1 MSRLRLLCSVLV
13 CLSIGISMIGCAGEV
28 VQNNADPA
36 NGPDSAGTRAQRR
49 IVVDRTPSMDVE
61 HDETGITLEITG
73 HTTRA
78 LSLLISNNS
87 GYSIRY
93 GNGYELTGNQWG
105 YAGEADSMFYDLPSG
120 EQNTSNASVYEIGF
134 GEFRL
139 TKNITIDPENPANAK
154 VYELVAEFAIDNT
167 SITPELRGVTMEV
180 DADFATSIGAIL
192 DVTNGF
198 DNGRIYFDKSFWLER
213 YSGDT
218 WEVVPAIG
226 SDSFLYDTHSL
237 AARQILKIT
246 VYWDW
251 LYGELLPGKYRIGK
265 SFLHCADDGEDT
277 QYDLYAIFNLDG
289 NPVPDT
295 VKKED
300 GSGWGHPLSGVGTLR
315 AEVTELLDSDF
326 HLNSYGNIGLLV
338 SGLTPVWNETRTGD
352 RFYVFDHFNLVVL
365 DSSGN
370 HMEFSEIELGAIVD
384 ITHSGSFL
392 TSDPAIIAG
401 TYLIKVVE

>member
-1 MSRLRLLCSVLV
+1 MV
-13 CLSIGISMIGCAGEV
+13 GCAGEV
-28 VQNNADPA
+28 IQNDADPA
-36 NGPDSAGTRAQRR
+36 NESDSAGTREQRR
-49 IVVDRTPSMDVE
+49 IVVDGNPSPDVGY
-61 HDETGITLEITG
+61 DETGITLEITG
-73 HTTRA
+73 HTTRT
-78 LSLLISNNS
+78 LYLLISNNS
-87 GYSIRY
+87 DYSIRY

-120 EQNTSNASVYEIGF
+120 EQITSYANVYEIGF

-139 TKNITIDPENPANAK
+139 TKNIIIDPENSVNAK
-154 VYELVAEFAIDNT
+154 DYELVAEFAIDNT
-167 SITPELRGVTMEV
+167 SISPELRGATMEV
-180 DADFATSIGAIL
+180 DADFATPIGAML

-198 DNGRIYFDKSFWLER
+198 DDGRIYFDKSFWLER

-218 WEVVPAIG
+218 WEDVPAIG

-251 LYGELLPGKYRIGK
+251 LYGELPPGKYRIGK

-277 QYDLYAIFNLDG
+277 QCDLYAIFNLDG

-300 GSGWGHPLSGVGTLR
+300 GSSWGHPLSGAGTLR
-315 AEVTELLDSDF
+315 AKVTELLDSDF
-326 HLNSYGNIGLLV
+326 HHVSFGNIGLLV
-338 SGLTPVWNETRTGD
+338 SGLTPVWNETRAGD

-370 HMEFSEIELGAIVD
+370 HMKFSEIKLGAIVD
-384 ITHSGSFL
+384 ITHNGSFL

-401 TYLIKVVE
+401 TYSIKVVE